1 MPSSSR
7 VRYVCESCGREYG
20 RWQGYCH
27 HCGEAA
33 SLKEIDNRHDSVSGF
48 GRLVGSSGQ
57 AKKTYGSAQESSIG
71 CEWVSMASQQE
82 SGQPPA
88 RLKTGIAECDRV
100 CGGGLVKGGV
110 VLVGGDPGIGKSTLM
125 LQLADAMAQNY
136 KTAYLSGEETVEQ
149 IKARAQR
156 LGCQSDIILAHES
169 CVETIIERLI
179 AIDDL
184 AVLVLDSVQ
193 SFYVAELDS
202 LSGSVAQLRAVASV
216 FIDFAR
222 RRGVSILLVG
232 HVTKDGHLAGPKLL
246 EHMVD
251 TVLYFEHDFKERF
264 RLLRARKNRYG
275 ATEELGIFEMRA
287 DGLQAVTDPSFL
299 FLSDYHDGMAGSALF
314 PSLEGG
320 RSILLEVQALI
331 VRTSFGLP
339 RRSAIGFDLG
349 RLLMLLAVLE
359 ARCGMSFAN
368 DDIYVNVVGGI
379 KLRDS
384 GGDLAVVAALLSA
397 KAQHP
402 LPKGSIFCGEIGL
415 AGEMRS
421 VPRIDLR
428 IEEAAKRGCQKAFIP
443 KITQTQKQAK
453 RNKDKKNMTLFPLSH
468 LKNMLDMLV
477 FTDKNNEAQ
486 RTSSEPTPFQ
496 GKRA

>member
-27 HCGEAA
+27 HCGASE
-33 SLKEIDNRHDSVSGF
+33 SLKEKDARQDSVAGF
-48 GRLVGSSGQ
+48 GRLVGSSQKSRTKAYPQQ
-57 AKKTYGSAQESSIG
+57 APAGS
-71 CEWVSMASQQE
+71 EWVSLSCHQD

-125 LQLADAMAQNY
+125 LQLADAMAQKY
-136 KTAYLSGEETVEQ
+136 KTAYISGEETVEQ
-149 IKARAQR
+149 LKARGQR
-156 LGCQSDIILAHES
+156 LGCQGAMILAHET

-179 AIDDL
+179 SIDDL

-202 LSGSVAQLRAVASV
+202 LSGSVVQLRSVASV

-222 RRGVSILLVG
+222 RRGVSVLLVG
-232 HVTKDGHLAGPKLL
+232 HVTKEGHLAGPKLL

-287 DGLQAVTDPSFL
+287 DGLHAVTDPSCL

-359 ARCGMSFAN
+359 ARCGMSFAT

-397 KAQHP
+397 KTQRP

-421 VPRIDLR
+421 VPRIDMR
-428 IEEAAKRGCQKAFIP
+428 IEDAEKRGYQKAFIP
-443 KITQTQKQAK
+443 KTTQTQKQTK
-453 RNKDKKNMTLFPLSH
+453 RNKDKRNMTLFTLSH
-468 LKNMLDMLV
+468 LKNMLDMIV
-477 FTDKNNEAQ
+477 FTDNNNGAQ
-486 RTSSEPTPFQ
+486 SASSEPTPFQ